1 MRAPNHVIGGLVFT
15 GICSSLSGVNVFAS
29 PVYLGL
35 AVGAALLPDI
45 DHPKT
50 LIGSLLKPL
59 SVAINRRYGHR
70 TITHSGVTLVA
81 LTLAIAIAEK
91 LSAGANSLAL
101 VFFFAYFS
109 HLMLD
114 MMTLQGVPLLY
125 PITKNPFVIPSNP
138 GYRIRTGDLR
148 AEAVMF
154 CLFLSL
160 GLFLR
165 PLFEHGFWTSY
176 NRLFGTMKHLHL
188 EFQRS
193 EDMLEVTYRAHKG
206 SLEFSG
212 RGYCLEAKP
221 TRAVLLQGDSLVVLD
236 QSELV
241 VEEVIP
247 THTGRKFFF
256 REYRFVG
263 IGADSLQ
270 RLVGRHVIAKL
281 DVAADRPFLATANGA
296 TSEQRRFESGFLRG
310 AIFHEL
316 YDSVEAEVFVYEP
329 NPRIPVL
336 REQLRNLRQENRSR
350 GEAASRHSLRLADL
364 AVGMQMEGDM
374 VAREG
379 IYQDLAAERKRKL
392 PLPDYGREYELQA
405 EIAALMEQERARNAR
420 QREALERRNRE
431 AELQPAS
438 FTGYLTTVEI
448 EGL

>member
-1 MRAPNHVIGGLVFT
+1 MRAPNHIAGGLVFT

-35 AVGAALLPDI
+35 AISASLLPDI

-50 LIGSLLKPL
+50 LIGSLLKPI
-59 SVAINRRYGHR
+59 SVTINRRYGHR
-70 TITHSGVTLVA
+70 TITHSGVTLTI
-81 LTLAIAIAEK
+81 LTLILAIIEK
-91 LSAGANSLAL
+91 LAAGSNSLSL

-125 PITKNPFVIPSNP
+125 PITKNPFVIPGNP
-138 GYRIRTGDLR
+138 AYRIRTGDLR

-154 CLFLSL
+154 CLFLSM

-193 EDMLEVTYRAHKG
+193 EDLLEVEYRVHKG
-206 SLEFSG
+206 SLQLSG
-212 RGYCLEAKP
+212 KGYCLEAKP
-221 TRAVLLQGDSLVVLD
+221 TRTVLLQADSLLVLD

-247 THTGRKFFF
+247 SHTGQQFFF
-256 REYRFVG
+256 REHHFVG
-263 IGADSLQ
+263 ISIDSLQ
-270 RLVGRHVIAKL
+270 KLVSRHIIAKL
-281 DVAADRPFLATANGA
+281 DIAADRPFLITANGV
-296 TSEQRRFESGFLRG
+296 TSEQRHFESAFLLKPL
-310 AIFHEL
+310 FHEL
-316 YDSVEAEVFVYEP
+316 HDSIEAEVFVYEL

-336 REQLRNLRQENRSR
+336 RQQLRNLQQENLHRT
-350 GEAASRHSLRLADL
+350 EATAYRYRQITNLKTKLQKATNLIIKERLYHQL
-364 AVGMQMEGDM
+364 ETEQK
-374 VAREG
+374 
-379 IYQDLAAERKRKL
+379 QKL
-392 PLPDYGREYELQA
+392 PLPDYNKEAILQT
-405 EIAALMEQERARNAR
+405 EISALLEQEHARNAR
-420 QREALERRNRE
+420 QREATERRNRE
-431 AELQPAS
+431 ALIQPTT

>member
-1 MRAPNHVIGGLVFT
+1 MRAPNHIVGGLVFT

-29 PVYLGL
+29 PVYMGL
-35 AVGAALLPDI
+35 AISAALLPDI

-59 SVAINRRYGHR
+59 SQSINRRYGHR
-70 TITHSGVTLVA
+70 TITHSGVTLTI
-81 LTLAIAIAEK
+81 LTLVVAIIEK
-91 LSAGANSLAL
+91 VTAGANSLAL
-101 VFFFAYFS
+101 IFFFAYFS

-125 PITKNPFVIPSNP
+125 PITKNPFVIPGNP

-176 NRLFGTMKHLHL
+176 NRLFGTMQHLYL

-193 EDMLEVTYRAHKG
+193 EDLLEVQYRAHKG
-206 SLEFSG
+206 SLLLSG
-212 RGYCLEAKP
+212 KGYCLEAKP
-221 TRAVLLQGDSLVVLD
+221 GRAVLLQGDSLVVLD
-236 QSELV
+236 KSELV

-247 THTGRKFFF
+247 LHTGQKFFF
-256 REYRFVG
+256 REHRFVG
-263 IGADSLQ
+263 IGVDSLQ
-270 RLVGRHVIAKL
+270 HLVGRHIIAKL
-281 DVAADRPFLATANGA
+281 DVVADRPFLVTANGA
-296 TSEQRRFESGFLRG
+296 ASEQRRFESGFLRG

-316 YDSVEAEVFVYEP
+316 YDSVEVEVFVYEP

-336 REQLRNLRQENRSR
+336 RAKL
-350 GEAASRHSLRLADL
+350 HSLQQWNSSRAE
-364 AVGMQMEGDM
+364 AVGRHALRIGELSERLQRVTDM
-374 VAREG
+374 VKKEG
-379 IYQDLAAERKRKL
+379 LYRQLAEERKRKL
-392 PLPDYGREYELQA
+392 PQPDYSREQELVT
-405 EIAALMEQERARNAR
+405 EIAALQEQERAKNAR

>member
-1 MRAPNHVIGGLVFT
+1 MKTPNHIIGGLVFT
-15 GICSSLSGVNVFAS
+15 GICSSLSGVNVFSS
-29 PVYLGL
+29 PVYTGL

-59 SVAINRRYGHR
+59 SVTINRRYGHR
-70 TITHSGVTLVA
+70 TITHSGVTLAV
-81 LTLAIAIAEK
+81 LTLAVAIIEK

-125 PITKNPFVIPSNP
+125 PITKNPFVIPGNP

-176 NRLFGTMKHLHL
+176 NRLFGTLKHLHL

-193 EDMLEVTYRAHKG
+193 EGLLEVQYLAHRG
-206 SLEFSG
+206 SMSFSG
-212 RGYCLEAKP
+212 KGYCLEATP
-221 TRAVLLQGDSLVVLD
+221 NRVILLEGDRLRVLD
-236 QSELV
+236 KSELV
-241 VEEVIP
+241 IEEVIP
-247 THTGRKFFF
+247 TYTGRQFFF
-256 REYRFVG
+256 REHRFVG

-270 RLVGRHVIAKL
+270 HLVGKHIIAKL
-281 DVAADRPFLATANGA
+281 DVAANKPFLVTANGV
-296 TSEQRRFESGFLRG
+296 TSEQRQFESGFLME
-310 AIFHEL
+310 AVFHEL
-316 YDSVEAEVFVYEP
+316 YDSVELEVFVYEP
-329 NPRIPVL
+329 NPRIQVL
-336 REQLRNLRQENRSR
+336 REQLRNLRLENQSR
-350 GEAASRHSLRLADL
+350 AEAAAHHSLRLAEL
-364 AVGMQMEGDM
+364 AVELQMEVDM
-374 VAREG
+374 VARERLYG
-379 IYQDLAAERKRKL
+379 QLVKERKRKVL
-392 PLPDYGREYELQA
+392 QPDYAREYELQA
-405 EIAALMEQERARNAR
+405 EIAALLEQERAKNAR
-420 QREALERRNRE
+420 QREALERRNRV

-448 EGL
+448 EEL

>member
-1 MRAPNHVIGGLVFT
+1 MRTPNHIIGGLVFT
-15 GICSSLSGVNVFAS
+15 GICSSLSGVNLFAS
-29 PVYLGL
+29 PLQTSV
-35 AVGAALLPDI
+35 AITASLLPDI
-45 DHPKT
+45 DHPKS
-50 LIGSLLKPL
+50 LIGTLLKPL
-59 SVAINRRYGHR
+59 SLTINRRYGHR
-70 TITHSGVTLVA
+70 TITHSGVTLII
-81 LTLAIAIAEK
+81 LTLAIAIIEK
-91 LSAGANSLAL
+91 LATGANSLAL

-125 PITKNPFVIPSNP
+125 PITNNPFVIPGNP

-176 NRLFGTMKHLHL
+176 NRLFGTMQHLYL

-193 EDMLEVTYRAHKG
+193 EDLLEVRYLAHKG

-212 RGYCLEAKP
+212 KGYCLEANP
-221 TRAVLLQGDSLVVLD
+221 GRAVLLQGDSLVVLD
-236 QSELV
+236 KAEV
-241 VEEVIP
+241 VVKEVAP

-256 REYRFVG
+256 REHRFVG

-270 RLVGRHVIAKL
+270 RLVGRHIVARL
-281 DVAADRPFLATANGA
+281 DVAASRPFLVMANGFTA
-296 TSEQRRFESGFLRG
+296 EQRRFESGFLLG
-310 AIFHEL
+310 AVFHEL

-329 NPRIPVL
+329 NPQIPVL
-336 REQLRNLRQENRSR
+336 REQLRSLRRENRSR
-350 GEAASRHSLRLADL
+350 AEVVARHAQRLEELEAELQVER
-364 AVGMQMEGDM
+364 EM
-374 VAREG
+374 VAREAL
-379 IYQDLAAERKRKL
+379 YQKLVIKRKRKL
-392 PLPDYGREYELQA
+392 PQPDFDQESKLQV
-405 EIAALMEQERARNAR
+405 EIVALLEQEQAKNAR
-420 QREALERRNRE
+420 QQEALERRNRE

>member
-1 MRAPNHVIGGLVFT
+1 M
-15 GICSSLSGVNVFAS
+15 
-29 PVYLGL
+29 GL

-59 SVAINRRYGHR
+59 SQSINRRYGHR
-70 TITHSGVTLVA
+70 TITHSGVTLAV
-81 LTLAIAIAEK
+81 LTLAVAIIEK
-91 LSAGANSLAL
+91 LSSGANSMAL

-176 NRLFGTMKHLHL
+176 NRLFGTMQHLYL

-193 EDMLEVTYRAHKG
+193 EDLLEVQYRAHKG
-206 SLEFSG
+206 SLLLSG
-212 RGYCLEAKP
+212 KGYCLEAKP
-221 TRAVLLQGDSLVVLD
+221 GRAVLLQGDSLVVLD

-247 THTGRKFFF
+247 SHTGRQFFF
-256 REYRFVG
+256 REHRFVG

-270 RLVGRHVIAKL
+270 HLVGRHIIARL
-281 DVAADRPFLATANGA
+281 DVAAGRPFLVTANGV
-296 TSEQRRFESGFLRG
+296 TSELRRFESGFLRG

-316 YDSVEAEVFVYEP
+316 YDSVEVEVFVYEP

-336 REQLRNLRQENRSR
+336 REQLRHLRLENQSR
-350 GEAASRHSLRLADL
+350 AEAAAHHSLRLAEL
-364 AVGMQMEGDM
+364 AVELQMEADM
-374 VAREG
+374 VARERLYG
-379 IYQDLAAERKRKL
+379 QLVKERKRKVL
-392 PLPDYGREYELQA
+392 QPDYARAYELQA
-405 EIAALMEQERARNAR
+405 EIAALQEQERAKNAR

-448 EGL
+448 EGV

>member
-1 MRAPNHVIGGLVFT
+1 MRTPNHIIGGLVFT
-15 GICSSLSGVNVFAS
+15 GICSSLSGVNLFAS
-29 PVYLGL
+29 PLQTSV
-35 AVGAALLPDI
+35 AITASLLPDI
-45 DHPKT
+45 DHPKS
-50 LIGSLLKPL
+50 LIGTLLKPL
-59 SVAINRRYGHR
+59 SLTINRRYGHR
-70 TITHSGVTLVA
+70 TVTHSGVTLAA

-91 LSAGANSLAL
+91 LSSGANSLAL

-236 QSELV
+236 KAEV
-241 VEEVIP
+241 VVKEVEP

-256 REYRFVG
+256 REHRFVG

-270 RLVGRHVIAKL
+270 QLIGKHIVARL
-281 DVAADRPFLATANGA
+281 DVAANRPFLVTANGFTA
-296 TSEQRRFESGFLRG
+296 EQRRFESGFLLG
-310 AIFHEL
+310 AVFHEL
-316 YDSVEAEVFVYEP
+316 HDSVEAEVFVYEP

-336 REQLRNLRQENRSR
+336 REQLRSLRRENRSR
-350 GEAASRHSLRLADL
+350 AEVVARHAQRLGALEAELLA
-364 AVGMQMEGDM
+364 ERDM
-374 VAREG
+374 VAREA
-379 IYQDLAAERKRKL
+379 IYQELVIERKRKL
-392 PLPDYGREYELQA
+392 PQPGFDKEHELQV
-405 EIAALMEQERARNAR
+405 EIAALLEQERAKNAR
-420 QREALERRNRE
+420 QQEALERRNRE